1 MSDAVPSLPS
11 ADAVAPVA
19 AAATGVKGETTTTE
33 PTRAQQVVARRVAET
48 KATVP
53 EFTLQ
58 GEIDMEAVV
67 AFRAALRAAAGDGAG
82 GGPIPT
88 VNDLIVKACALA
100 LREHPQAN
108 GAYRDAQFQRHE
120 RVNVGIVVAAPGTLV
135 IPVVLDADVRSLD
148 EIAATTRTL
157 AERARA
163 GTITPPELSGG
174 TFTVSNLGM
183 HDVDAFT
190 AVITAPQAAL
200 LTVGTVARRPVNHEE
215 QLALRFTATVT
226 LVCDHRILYGVDAA
240 AFLGR
245 IRALLQDPA
254 ALAA

>member
-1 MSDAVPSLPS
+1 VSDAVPALPS

-19 AAATGVKGETTTTE
+19 AAATGVKGATTTTE
-33 PTRAQQVVARRVAET
+33 PTRAQQVIARRVAET

-67 AFRAALRAAAGDGAG
+67 AFRTERRAATGDGA
-82 GGPIPT
+82 PVPT
-88 VNDLIVKACALA
+88 VNDIVVKACALA

-120 RVNVGIVVAAPGTLV
+120 RVNVGIVVAAPGNLV
-135 IPVVLDADVRSLD
+135 IPVVLDADARSLD

-183 HDVDAFT
+183 HGVDAFT
-190 AVITAPQAAL
+190 AIITSPQAAL
-200 LTVGTVARRPVNHEE
+200 LAVGRVARRPVNHEE
-215 QLALRFTATVT
+215 ELALRFTMPVT

-240 AFLGR
+240 AFLDR

>member
-1 MSDAVPSLPS
+1 VSDAVPSLPS

-33 PTRAQQVVARRVAET
+33 PTRAQQVIARRAAET

-67 AFRAALRAAAGDGAG
+67 AFRAERRAAANDGA
-82 GGPIPT
+82 PVPT
-88 VNDLIVKACALA
+88 INDLIVKACALA

-120 RVNVGIVVAAPGTLV
+120 RINVGIVVAAPGILV

-190 AVITAPQAAL
+190 AVITAPQSAL

-215 QLALRFTATVT
+215 QLALRFTTTVT

-254 ALAA
+254 ALAT